1 MLPSRR
7 AAQGLP
13 RIGELDILSPTN
25 NRGRIM
31 RRRSFLQSGAA
42 GIAAAALPRV
52 SIAQPANA
60 RVLRFVPQSNL
71 TLLDPIITTAAVTAN
86 HAWMVWD
93 TLFGVNAAQ
102 EAKPQMAEGFTVSD
116 DGRTYLIKLRAG
128 LKWHDGEPVRAQDCA
143 PSLARWAARDTF
155 GQTIAKVVDEW
166 GTADDRTIKV
176 TLKRPFPLLIDAIAK
191 PDAQIAFMM
200 PERIAKSDPFKT
212 ITEFIGSGPFRF
224 LKDEYISGGSAAWA
238 KFDGYVPR
246 QEPPDWT
253 TGGKVAHFERIEWK
267 IIPDAAT
274 ASAALQS
281 GEVDWYEQVQA
292 DLVPLLRRNS
302 EIAFASSNPQ
312 GYIAGLRFN
321 HLHPPFD
328 DVRLRRAVLTAV
340 NQEDYMG
347 AVTGNDPSAWRICKS
362 QFPCGTTYGSEVTMP
377 VQQGDL
383 AAARA
388 MIKEAG
394 YNGAKA
400 VVINPTDFATIG
412 PLGDITYDM
421 LKKIGI
427 NAELQATD
435 WGSVVQRRSSKESV
449 EKGGWSIFHT
459 WFTGGFIIN
468 PVVTAPFRGQGAN
481 GWFGWYDNPRIE
493 QLTQDWLDAKDV
505 DGRTKVAAAIQQ
517 ENYEQVPTVT
527 LGQFQIPTAYR
538 KSVAG
543 RLECNGP
550 LFWNVRRA

>member
-31 RRRSFLQSGAA
+31 RRRSFLQAGAA